1 MPRETALSASQNHTS
16 PDYVGLVSFLLEPF
30 LEDPQSLSI
39 HCEQVASTKKLWLR
53 VAFDA
58 NDKGKV
64 FGRGGRNI
72 QAIRT
77 VLNTAATNVNQSIY
91 LDIYGNED
99 LSSKEK
105 SFRKGDAPSRGR
117 RDRKN
122 NFDERPRVG
131 ERRLSS
137 NGGKRCDPGEV
148 SSPKERAPRE
158 GTRESD
164 RNYQG
169 RRRRGSRE
177 RPSKTSKPLSN

>member
-1 MPRETALSASQNHTS
+1 MPRETALSASQNNTS
-16 PDYVGLVSFLLEPF
+16 PDYMELVSFLLEPF

-105 SFRKGDAPSRGR
+105 SFRKGDAPPRGR

-137 NGGKRCDPGEV
+137 NGR
-148 SSPKERAPRE
+148 ERAPRE

-164 RNYQG
+164 RNNQG

>member
-1 MPRETALSASQNHTS
+1 MPRETALSASQNNTS

-58 NDKGKV
+58 NEKGKV

-105 SFRKGDAPSRGR
+105 SFRKGDTPRGR
-117 RDRKN
+117 RNRKN
-122 NFDERPRVG
+122 NFDERPR
-131 ERRLSS
+131 
-137 NGGKRCDPGEV
+137 
-148 SSPKERAPRE
+148 
-158 GTRESD
+158 ESD
-164 RNYQG
+164 RNNQG
-169 RRRRGSRE
+169 RRRSSRE
-177 RPSKTSKPLSN
+177 RPSKPSKPLTN

>member
-1 MPRETALSASQNHTS
+1 MPRETALSASQNNTS

-30 LEDPQSLSI
+30 LEDPKTLSI
-39 HCEQVASTKKLWLR
+39 DCEQVASTKKLWLR
-53 VAFDA
+53 VAFDT

-77 VLNTAATNVNQSIY
+77 VLNTAANNVNQRIY

-105 SFRKGDAPSRGR
+105 SFRKGVAPRGR

-122 NFDERPRVG
+122 NSDAGKALPEGSQPR
-131 ERRLSS
+131 
-137 NGGKRCDPGEV
+137 DF
-148 SSPKERAPRE
+148 
-158 GTRESD
+158 D
-164 RNYQG
+164 RNNQG
-169 RRRRGSRE
+169 RRRVSRE
-177 RPSKTSKPLSN
+177 RPSKPTKPLSN

>member
-1 MPRETALSASQNHTS
+1 MPRETALSASQNNPS

-30 LEDPQSLSI
+30 LEDPKTLSI

-53 VAFDA
+53 VAFDT

-105 SFRKGDAPSRGR
+105 SFPKGDANRGR
-117 RDRKN
+117 RDLRN
-122 NFDERPRVG
+122 R
-131 ERRLSS
+131 
-137 NGGKRCDPGEV
+137 
-148 SSPKERAPRE
+148 
-158 GTRESD
+158 D
-164 RNYQG
+164 RNSNFERNNQ
-169 RRRRGSRE
+169 RRRRSSRE
-177 RPSKTSKPLSN
+177 RPSKPSKPLSN